1 MRNFFVNF
9 FIFFLFTSTG
19 FSSVFIESKASNYKS
34 AQFKDKKIKKYITYF
49 SKAEKGRV
57 FFKQTY
63 RRQGYFENTVHEIFA
78 KYDIPRD
85 LKYISMIE
93 SGFQFEI
100 KSSAGAV
107 GLWQF
112 MPSTARIFGLRVDEW
127 VDERRDF
134 YKATQAAAEYLVS
147 LKRKFGNWELV
158 LAGYN
163 SGDLTVK
170 KAIEEHNSK
179 DFWYLSQLTFPK
191 QTKEYVPQILA
202 VIRISK
208 DLKAYG
214 FNDLKVKSIIKTE
227 FIDLPP
233 QTRLDYIAKIAEID
247 FGLLKELNLALLRD
261 ITPPNEFYSAR
272 IPSGLKKKIY
282 SKLKSNPDTR
292 TIYKHKIKKGETL
305 SSIAKTFSNSVKE
318 LMKLNNLSS
327 SDIYQG
333 DYLLVYKKTIRKNDY
348 SNRAFFVY
356 LVKEGDSLSKIAE
369 KFNMRIKEIK
379 NFNNLKSNRISVGQT
394 LKIFKSNE

>member
-1 MRNFFVNF
+1 
-9 FIFFLFTSTG
+9 
-19 FSSVFIESKASNYKS
+19 
-34 AQFKDKKIKKYITYF
+34 
-49 SKAEKGRV
+49 
-57 FFKQTY
+57 
-63 RRQGYFENTVHEIFA
+63 
-78 KYDIPRD
+78 
-85 LKYISMIE
+85 MIE

-134 YKATQAAAEYLVS
+134 HKATQAAAEYLVS

-170 KAIEEHNSK
+170 KAIEEYNSK
-179 DFWYLSQLTFPK
+179 DFWHLSQLTFPK
-191 QTKEYVPQILA
+191 QTKDYVPQILA

-208 DLKAYG
+208 DLKSYG

-227 FIDLPP
+227 FIELPP

-247 FGLLKELNLALLRD
+247 FGLLKNLNLALLRD
-261 ITPPNEFYSAR
+261 ITPPNEFYSVR

-282 SKLKSNPDTR
+282 SKLKSNPDKR

-305 SSIAKTFSNSVKE
+305 SSIARTFSNSVKE

-333 DYLLVYKKTIRKNDY
+333 EYLLVYKKTIRKNDY

>member
-208 DLKAYG
+208 DLKSYG

-318 LMKLNNLSS
+318 LIKLNNLSS

>member
-318 LMKLNNLSS
+318 LIKLNNLSS

>member
-1 MRNFFVNF
+1 MKNFFVNF

-19 FSSVFIESKASNYKS
+19 LSSDFIESKASNYKS

-49 SKAEKGRV
+49 SKAEKGIV

-63 RRQGYFENTVHEIFA
+63 RRQGYFENTVHEIFG

-134 YKATQAAAEYLVS
+134 HKATQAAAEYLVS

-170 KAIEEHNSK
+170 KAIEEYN
-179 DFWYLSQLTFPK
+179 
-191 QTKEYVPQILA
+191 
-202 VIRISK
+202 
-208 DLKAYG
+208 
-214 FNDLKVKSIIKTE
+214 
-227 FIDLPP
+227 
-233 QTRLDYIAKIAEID
+233 
-247 FGLLKELNLALLRD
+247 
-261 ITPPNEFYSAR
+261 
-272 IPSGLKKKIY
+272 
-282 SKLKSNPDTR
+282 
-292 TIYKHKIKKGETL
+292 
-305 SSIAKTFSNSVKE
+305 
-318 LMKLNNLSS
+318 
-327 SDIYQG
+327 
-333 DYLLVYKKTIRKNDY
+333 
-348 SNRAFFVY
+348 
-356 LVKEGDSLSKIAE
+356 
-369 KFNMRIKEIK
+369 
-379 NFNNLKSNRISVGQT
+379 
-394 LKIFKSNE
+394 